1 MAERPRRG
9 RTRARTTPAAA
20 DPLIAALVDLLRSAE
35 AARPRARPRGRM
47 PRP

>member
-1 MAERPRRG
+1 MRERARRPRARG
-9 RTRARTTPAAA
+9 AATAA

-35 AARPRARPRGRM
+35 PAARVRPARRGRM